1 MNIDRETFEFIDG
14 IYSLISEQI
23 IKNDGKRC
31 FECCLN
37 MFELALTWVIAFF
50 LKAELLP
57 MEYACV
63 CVCESILIHVP
74 THVWEG
80 EIHLYGNVR

>member
-1 MNIDRETFEFIDG
+1 MNIDRETFEFLDG
-14 IYSLISEQI
+14 IYGFISEQI

-57 MEYACV
+57 REYADIYIYMCV
-63 CVCESILIHVP
+63 CKYINPCAYSCM
-74 THVWEG
+74 G
-80 EIHLYGNVR
+80 R